1 MILYLVGGIFLIVGL
16 IFKRF
21 PPKEINSAY
30 GYRTSFSMKT
40 QETWDEAQRY
50 SAWSFIICGAALLLA
65 AVLCTLLRL
74 DILPQVFFFAAG
86 IIIMLVIDEHHLHH
100 MFNPDGTKKE

>member
-1 MILYLVGGIFLIVGL
+1 MILYLVGGIFLIMGL
-16 IFKRF
+16 IFKCF
-21 PPKEINSAY
+21 PPKVINSVY

-50 SAWSFIICGAALLLA
+50 SALSFIFCGAALLLA

-74 DILPQVFFFAAG
+74 DMLPQTVFFAIG
-86 IIIMLVIDEHHLHH
+86 IIIMLVVDEYHLRR